1 MAQKTALVTGGT
13 GTIGSEIGRQLS
25 EAGYRVVAT
34 CLPAEADMAKDWQSK
49 QKSDGYEIGVVPC
62 DLSDFAATSEAV
74 AKAVQLVGP
83 IDVLVNVAGITRDA
97 ALRKMTPQQWHEV
110 IQSNLDSVFN
120 ATRNVIEGMLE
131 RGFGRIISISSING
145 QKGQFGQA
153 NYAASK
159 AGIHGFTMSVAQ
171 EGARKGVTANTIS
184 PGYIESP
191 MVNAVPED
199 IRNQIIAQI
208 PRNRL
213 GRPADIARTVVFL
226 AADDA
231 DFITGANIPV
241 NGGHYMS

>member
-1 MAQKTALVTGGT
+1 MQFNVQWLKQWVDVDLDAAAIADRLTASGLEVDDVRGVAADFTDV
-13 GTIGSEIGRQLS
+13 
-25 EAGYRVVAT
+25 VVAEIASCAPHPNADKLSLCT
-34 CLPAEADMAKDWQSK
+34 VDDGGAATAMADAVDECKELAERLGAPVDLEGLRLRLPATAAGTAGFSAELGAYVDLASLGAVVV
-49 QKSDGYEIGVVPC
+49 KS
-62 DLSDFAATSEAV
+62 L
-74 AKAVQLVGP
+74 
-83 IDVLVNVAGITRDA
+83 
-97 ALRKMTPQQWHEV
+97 
-110 IQSNLDSVFN
+110 
-120 ATRNVIEGMLE
+120 
-131 RGFGRIISISSING
+131 
-145 QKGQFGQA
+145 
-153 NYAASK
+153 
-159 AGIHGFTMSVAQ
+159 AQ
-171 EGARKGVTANTIS
+171 EGARKGVTANTVS